1 MGLRLKVI
9 LNPSS
14 GRETARTNIE
24 DVLALLSMRSEVD
37 RADIYYTHAR
47 FDAQKFAENTDPA
60 EYDCIVVAGGDG
72 TVNEAVTGIMRAG
85 IDVPLAIYT
94 SGTVNDFAMIN
105 NLPQT
110 PGDFTRMLLDLNTR
124 KVDCGRAGDTYFL
137 NVLAG
142 GIFTDVAYTVPSDL
156 KTAIGPATYWISA
169 MKDFQEINDTNPLVI
184 KNGDEEI
191 SADALMFFVSNTK
204 SVGGF
209 RNLMTRAEVTDGL
222 LDVMIIKKVDYAE
235 IMPLLGK
242 LMIGDHISSDKVIYF
257 QSAGFSMKSADEG
270 TKVTLD
276 IDGEEG
282 PHLPVDIECM
292 HNAINLVVPKE
303 EDEL

>member
-47 FDAQKFAENTDPA
+47 FDAVKFAENTDPS

-85 IDVPLAIYT
+85 IDIPLAIYT

-105 NLPQT
+105 DLPQT

-142 GIFTDVAYTVPSDL
+142 GIFTDVAYTVPSEL
-156 KTAIGPATYWISA
+156 KTAIGPAAYWISA
-169 MKDFQEINDTNPLVI
+169 MKDIQEISDTIPLVV
-184 KNGDEEI
+184 KNGEEEI

-209 RNLMTRAEVTDGL
+209 RNLMTKADVADGL
-222 LDVMIIKKVDYAE
+222 LDVMILRKVDYAE

-242 LMIGDHISSDKVIYF
+242 LMVGDHISSDKVIYF
-257 QSAGFSMKSADEG
+257 QSKSFRMETSDEG

-292 HNAINLVVPKE
+292 HGAINLVVPKE